1 MKPVI
6 LIANLAGGVGKTT
19 LTQAIAT
26 ASAEYGKKTLAIDAD
41 PNATL
46 TFLTG
51 IENPRFTL
59 REVMEKS
66 VRIEDCATRT
76 LDRYSLIPSASRLL
90 FADGKVPD
98 FQSEE
103 FDVVLIDSSS
113 GPSSLLPQLIEI
125 ATYVLIPVDGSI
137 ISIRGALN
145 LNNFISRGQSQSQV
159 KIVTNNSRNYLNYPE
174 VLDQLKKD
182 FQFLE
187 SNIPFDSTV
196 NQGQELLQSPLSF
209 ATNSDFA
216 AGIRELTYEILD
228 ELKLV

>member
-1 MKPVI
+1 
-6 LIANLAGGVGKTT
+6 
-19 LTQAIAT
+19 
-26 ASAEYGKKTLAIDAD
+26 
-41 PNATL
+41 
-46 TFLTG
+46 
-51 IENPRFTL
+51 
-59 REVMEKS
+59 
-66 VRIEDCATRT
+66 
-76 LDRYSLIPSASRLL
+76 
-90 FADGKVPD
+90 
-98 FQSEE
+98 
-103 FDVVLIDSSS
+103 
-113 GPSSLLPQLIEI
+113 LIEI

-159 KIVTNNSRNYLNYPE
+159 KIVTNDSRNYLNYPE

-216 AGIRELTYEILD
+216 TGIRELTYEILD

>member
-41 PNATL
+41 PNATF

-51 IENPRFTL
+51 VENPRFTL

-90 FADGKVPD
+90 FVEGKVPD

-113 GPSSLLPQLIEI
+113 GPSSLLPQLVEI
-125 ATYVLIPVDGSI
+125 ATHILIPVDGLI
-137 ISIRGALN
+137 LSIRGALN
-145 LNNFISRGQSQSQV
+145 LNNFISRGQSQAQV

-174 VLDQLKKD
+174 LLDQLKKD
-182 FQFLE
+182 FHFLE

-196 NQGQELLQSPLSF
+196 NQSQELLQSPLSF

-216 AGIRELTYEILD
+216 AGIRELTYELLD

>member
-159 KIVTNNSRNYLNYPE
+159 KIMTNNSRNYLNYPE

-182 FQFLE
+182 IQFLE

>member
-26 ASAEYGKKTLAIDAD
+26 ASAEYGKKTLAIYAD

-159 KIVTNNSRNYLNYPE
+159 KILTNNSRNYLNYPE

-182 FQFLE
+182 IQFLE

>member
-59 REVMEKS
+59 REVIEKS

-182 FQFLE
+182 IQFLE

>member
-145 LNNFISRGQSQSQV
+145 LNDFISRGQSQSQV

-182 FQFLE
+182 IQFLE
-187 SNIPFDSTV
+187 SNIPFDSTA

>member
-26 ASAEYGKKTLAIDAD
+26 ASAEYGKKTLAIDAN

-182 FQFLE
+182 IQFLE

>member
-159 KIVTNNSRNYLNYPE
+159 KILTNNSRNYLNYPE

>member
-159 KIVTNNSRNYLNYPE
+159 KIMTNNSRNYLNYPE

>member
-103 FDVVLIDSSS
+103 FDLVLIDSSS
-113 GPSSLLPQLIEI
+113 GPSSLLPTLIEI
-125 ATYVLIPVDGSI
+125 ATHILIPVDGSI
-137 ISIRGALN
+137 ISVRGALN
-145 LNNFISRGQSQSQV
+145 LNNFISRGQSQPQV
-159 KIVTNNSRNYLNYPE
+159 KIVTNNSRNYLNNPE
-174 VLDQLKKD
+174 LLDQLKKD

-187 SNIPFDSTV
+187 SNIPFDATV

>member
-182 FQFLE
+182 IQFLE

>member
-145 LNNFISRGQSQSQV
+145 LNDFISRGQSQSQV

-182 FQFLE
+182 IQFLE

>member
-159 KIVTNNSRNYLNYPE
+159 KILTNNSRNYLNYPE

-182 FQFLE
+182 IQFLE

>member
-90 FADGKVPD
+90 FVEGKVPD

-182 FQFLE
+182 IQFLE

>member
-59 REVMEKS
+59 QEVMQKS

-159 KIVTNNSRNYLNYPE
+159 KIVTNNGRNYVNNAEL
-174 VLDQLKKD
+174 LDQLKKD

>member
-66 VRIEDCATRT
+66 VRIEDCATST

-182 FQFLE
+182 IQFLE